1 MKALIKNIKSDGSVF
16 LKLNSMTEKIAIKQA
31 FLFGALEGDL
41 VKVKI
46 TNRKR
51 YGISDGKVT
60 EVIKRGSDHFTAR
73 VEIKEKLKFAI
84 LYPYQSKKIIINDSL
99 NNLKDNDVIEVRV
112 TSWNDHF
119 NPAKGEIVELINRAT
134 DFEADYNYIT
144 KKYKLFDRSQ
154 NNYKKKDLT
163 KILKSQKKRRKDLSK
178 LETFT
183 IDPKNAKDF
192 DDAISIT
199 KEG

>member
-73 VEIKEKLKFAI
+73 VEIKDKLKFAI

-99 NNLKDNDVIEVRV
+99 NNLKDNDVIELRV
-112 TSWNDHF
+112 TSWNDYF
-119 NPAKGEIVELINRAT
+119 NPAKGEIIKLINRAT

-144 KKYKLFDRSQ
+144 KKYKLFNKSQ
-154 NNYKKKDLT
+154 NNHKKKDLT
-163 KILKSQKKRRKDLSK
+163 KIFKSQKKRRKR
-178 LETFT
+178 
-183 IDPKNAKDF
+183 
-192 DDAISIT
+192 SIKT
-199 KEG
+199 

>member
-1 MKALIKNIKSDGSVF
+1 MKALIKDIKSDGSIF
-16 LKLNSMTEKIAIKQA
+16 LKLNSLTEKIAIKQA

-73 VEIKEKLKFAI
+73 VEIKDKLKFAI

-99 NNLKDNDVIEVRV
+99 DNLKDNDVIELRV
-112 TSWNDHF
+112 TSWNDYF
-119 NPAKGEIVELINRAT
+119 NPAKGEIIKLINRAS
-134 DFEADYNYIT
+134 DFLHTYENLKLGAYHDDSIFDFLLVTYAVYQRDY
-144 KKYKLFDRSQ
+144 YKFD
-154 NNYKKKDLT
+154 L
-163 KILKSQKKRRKDLSK
+163 LSK
-178 LETFT
+178 LENFR
-183 IDPKNAKDF
+183 KKDF
-192 DDAISIT
+192 KSSPVIN
-199 KEG
+199 

>member
-1 MKALIKNIKSDGSVF
+1 MKALIKDIKSDGSVS

-60 EVIKRGSDHFTAR
+60 EVIKRRSDHFIAR
-73 VEIKEKLKFAI
+73 VEIKNKFKFAI

-99 NNLKDNDVIEVRV
+99 NNLKDNDVIEFRV
-112 TSWNDHF
+112 TSWNDYF
-119 NPAKGEIVELINRAT
+119 NPAKGEIIKLINRAS

-144 KKYKLFDRSQ
+144 KKYKLFNKFQ
-154 NNYKKKDLT
+154 NNHKKRDFT
-163 KILKSQKKRRKDLSK
+163 KIFKRQKKGEKIYQNLK
-178 LETFT
+178 HLQLTQKMQKT
-183 IDPKNAKDF
+183 LM
-192 DDAISIT
+192 T
-199 KEG
+199 QYQ

>member
-46 TNRKR
+46 TNRKK

-60 EVIKRGSDHFTAR
+60 EVIKRGSDHFTAK
-73 VEIKEKLKFAI
+73 VVIKEKIKFAI

-99 NNLKDNDVIEVRV
+99 DNLKDNDVIEVRV

-119 NPAKGEIVELINRAT
+119 NPAKGEVIKLINRAT
-134 DFEADYNYIT
+134 CCCYS
-144 KKYKLFDRSQ
+144 R
-154 NNYKKKDLT
+154 NN
-163 KILKSQKKRRKDLSK
+163 
-178 LETFT
+178 
-183 IDPKNAKDF
+183 
-192 DDAISIT
+192 
-199 KEG
+199 